1 MKFLNKQSCSHT
13 LKKKIIKS
21 KTNYF
26 YINFFLCYKLYN
38 LRLNFYHYLTN
49 IIYSTSIIRKDYL
62 LVKSKKSVIHLG
74 YNLKNGNYY
83 QNYIKMNLSFS
94 KIYNLIINNKH
105 NLETMDYKYHKEFLY
120 NFYKYKN
127 YNNYTFILNWIFSFI
142 QPMFYID
149 CMAVP
154 KKYKKKLKKKYL
166 YKVKYLNKTKRINK
180 ALKLINNYSNSLK
193 YFNFSD
199 RIFFTYL
206 DLILNYKNSYIFNK
220 KLIIYKKI
228 FKI

>member
-1 MKFLNKQSCSHT
+1 
-13 LKKKIIKS
+13 
-21 KTNYF
+21 
-26 YINFFLCYKLYN
+26 
-38 LRLNFYHYLTN
+38 
-49 IIYSTSIIRKDYL
+49 
-62 LVKSKKSVIHLG
+62 
-74 YNLKNGNYY
+74 
-83 QNYIKMNLSFS
+83 
-94 KIYNLIINNKH
+94 
-105 NLETMDYKYHKEFLY
+105 
-120 NFYKYKN
+120 
-127 YNNYTFILNWIFSFI
+127 
-142 QPMFYID
+142 MFYID